1 MENKQIVSLLAY
13 NRPGVLQRI
22 TGLFARRG
30 FNIESITAGVTQDER
45 YSRITVMLS
54 GDTSIAQQVIH
65 QALKVVDVTTATILP
80 EEDSISSELMLVKVR
95 ATPAER
101 AAIFKIAVTYHATVV
116 NVGQNSMTMQ
126 ATAMPHEL
134 DELIHHLKKQGILE
148 LARTGMTALQC
159 GDTCIFDAETD

>member
-1 MENKQIVSLLAY
+1 MDNKQIVSLLAY

-22 TGLFARRG
+22 TGLFTRRG

-45 YSRITVMLS
+45 YSRITIMVS
-54 GDTSIAQQVIH
+54 GDASIAHQVIY

-80 EEDSISSELMLVKVR
+80 EEDTILSELMLVKVR

-134 DELIHHLKKQGILE
+134 DELIHHLRKQGILE

-159 GDTCIFDAETD
+159 GDTCISDAAKD